1 MMYNTV
7 IIEDEPLVANHIE
20 KLLDSLDTD
29 IQVTAKL
36 DSVLGAIDWLNQNKC
51 DLIISDVQL
60 GDGLSFE
67 IFQAINNTTPII
79 MVTAYDQY
87 AVRAFKENSVDY
99 LLKPVT
105 NEELQL
111 AIQKFQDS
119 EIKAFD
125 IEGILN
131 GYLFNKKAYQ
141 RRFLVNT
148 GKKLDSITEDEIA
161 YFYSDERYTILVS
174 HEGKKFIL
182 NQTMMEIESKLDP
195 AKFFRINRKIITS
208 FLAVDE
214 IQLFSK
220 SKINLKLKPAPSFS
234 PSVIVSSLKMTSFK
248 KWLNGHED

>member
-1 MMYNTV
+1 MYKTV

-20 KLLDSLDTD
+20 KLLNSLDTD

-36 DSVLGAIDWLNQNKC
+36 DSVLGAIDWFNQNTC

-111 AIQKFQDS
+111 AIQKFQS
-119 EIKAFD
+119 FGIKALD
-125 IEGILN
+125 IEGILK

-148 GKKLDSITEDEIA
+148 GKKLDSISEDEIA
-161 YFYSDERYTILVS
+161 YFYSDERYAILVT

-182 NQTMMEIESKLDP
+182 NQTMIEIEAKLDP
-195 AKFFRINRKIITS
+195 TSFFRINRKIITS
-208 FLAVDE
+208 LLAVDE

-220 SKINLKLKPAPSFS
+220 SKIHLKLIPAPSFS
-234 PSVIVSSLKMTSFK
+234 SSVVVSSLKMNSFK
-248 KWLNGHED
+248 KWLNGHQE